1 MMKNTAA
8 FFALVAGALACAGLV
23 LTLLSYVAVYFFLQ
37 GVDSMVSPQIDTLS
51 AAVSDSQQTVSDAA
65 DAAGSAS
72 VAIANITHSLSAY
85 AGASDSIGATLSSFS
100 QNQLLSALAP
110 QIADSVSK
118 LNDASSSM
126 REAATA
132 LNSTSASA
140 GAAAA
145 SLHSA
150 ASTMETAKESM
161 AQAKQGF
168 KSALGMLSI
177 AAMMMALCGISL
189 FSSVGLLSLSLL
201 ISHYP
206 DLLSKKPAEAA
217 QQHVQ

>member
-145 SLHSA
+145 SPSSLQLGCSRFRSSYLTIPTSFRKSQPKPRSSLRNSA
-150 ASTMETAKESM
+150 
-161 AQAKQGF
+161 QG
-168 KSALGMLSI
+168 KI
-177 AAMMMALCGISL
+177 
-189 FSSVGLLSLSLL
+189 
-201 ISHYP
+201 
-206 DLLSKKPAEAA
+206 
-217 QQHVQ
+217 